1 MTMPDNPV
9 TKVEVIRNQDDPR
22 KYLLTIEVE
31 GEDMTKEEAVRIA
44 LARVDRLR
52 RCGVR
57 VGVTVVSE
65 NARVEA
71 GDDEG

>member
-1 MTMPDNPV
+1 MPPDNPV

-31 GEDMTKEEAVRIA
+31 GEDMSKEEALKIA
-44 LARVDRLR
+44 LARIDRLR
-52 RCGVR
+52 RFGVR

-65 NARVEA
+65 NAR
-71 GDDEG
+71 

>member
-1 MTMPDNPV
+1 MMTMPDNPV

-31 GEDMTKEEAVRIA
+31 AMTEEEALNIA
-44 LARVDRLR
+44 LSRIDRLR
-52 RCGVR
+52 RLGVR

-65 NARVEA
+65 NAR
-71 GDDEG
+71 

>member
-31 GEDMTKEEAVRIA
+31 GEDMSKEEALKIA

-52 RCGVR
+52 RFGVR

-65 NARVEA
+65 NAR
-71 GDDEG
+71 